1 MRKALVV
8 AALLGALPLVAAAQS
23 SVTVYGIIDIGMQWN
38 ESGRDMGT
46 STTPNWQQESAWS
59 VDSGYQS
66 GSRFGLRGS
75 EALGSNWAA
84 VFTLEGGFD
93 LSTGTSSQ
101 GTVATGQF
109 CQNTATGAVTTT
121 STTCPTGTTRIG
133 TVPVTQSQS
142 RLFGRQAWVGL
153 QHSAFG
159 TVALGRIAA
168 PSSGSGA
175 FDLWSPVDPFGCS
188 WGVAG
193 LGNTFLPC
201 STLREDNSIIWAS
214 PSWAGLKLAA
224 QYSTNVDTGET
235 APQGTN
241 TSAMNFG
248 ANWAWGPLFLAATYD
263 VIAYADSG
271 SAGRPGAGNP
281 DQKMLQLGGTFDF
294 RFLKVHA
301 GWTDQSNIST
311 AMTAAGVGSGL
322 PSAMV
327 PAGIGY
333 YDNSAWMAGVTVPI
347 FGGNLRGSYQY
358 SDAKNII
365 SGLAQ
370 YEPDYSVW
378 GIGFDYPFSR
388 RTNLYLGYAQ
398 REWDGR
404 VTQSSGSALPQA
416 SQIFDRAQFALGL
429 RHNF

>member
-1 MRKALVV
+1 MRKVLAI
-8 AALLGALPLVAAAQS
+8 AALAGALPLTALAQS
-23 SVTVYGIIDIGMQWN
+23 SVTLYGIIDLGVQWN

-75 EALGSNWAA
+75 EALGRSWNA

-93 LSTGTSSQ
+93 ASTGASSQ
-101 GTVATGQF
+101 GG
-109 CQNTATGAVTTT
+109 
-121 STTCPTGTTRIG
+121 
-133 TVPVTQSQS
+133 
-142 RLFGRQAWVGL
+142 RLFGRQAWAGL
-153 QHSAFG
+153 QHAAIG
-159 TVALGRIAA
+159 TIALGRIAT

-248 ANWAWGPLFLAATYD
+248 ANWGWGPLFLAATYD

-294 RFLKVHA
+294 KFLKVHA

-333 YDNSAWMAGVTVPI
+333 YDNSAWMAGVTVPL

-404 VTQSSGSALPQA
+404 VTQASGSALPQA

>member
-1 MRKALVV
+1 MRKVLAI
-8 AALLGALPLVAAAQS
+8 AALASALPLTALAQS
-23 SVTVYGIIDIGMQWN
+23 SVTLYGIIDLGVQWN

-46 STTPNWQQESAWS
+46 STAPDWQQQSVWS

-75 EALGSNWAA
+75 ESLGRNWSA

-93 LSTGTSSQ
+93 ASTGTSSQ
-101 GTVATGQF
+101 GG
-109 CQNTATGAVTTT
+109 
-121 STTCPTGTTRIG
+121 
-133 TVPVTQSQS
+133 
-142 RLFGRQAWVGL
+142 RLFGRQSWAGL
-153 QHSAFG
+153 QHAALG
-159 TVALGRIAA
+159 TIALGRIAT

-201 STLREDNSIIWAS
+201 ATLREDNSIIWAS

-224 QYSTNVDTGET
+224 QYSANVDTGET

-281 DQKMLQLGGTFDF
+281 DQKMLQLGGTFDLKIF
-294 RFLKVHA
+294 KVHA
-301 GWTDQSNIST
+301 GWADQNNIST
-311 AMTAAGVGSGL
+311 AMTLGGAGSGL

-327 PAGIGY
+327 PVGIGY
-333 YDNSAWMAGVTVPI
+333 YDNNAWMAGVTVPL

-370 YEPDYSVW
+370 YKPDYSVW

-388 RTNLYLGYAQ
+388 RTNLYVGYAQ

-404 VTQSSGSALPQA
+404 VTQASGSALPQA

>member
-1 MRKALVV
+1 MRRALAIAALV
-8 AALLGALPLVAAAQS
+8 GALPLGAMAQS
-23 SVTVYGIIDIGMQWN
+23 SVTVYGIVDIGVQWN

-46 STTPNWQQESAWS
+46 STAPNWQQQSAWS

-75 EALGSNWAA
+75 EALGRNWNA

-93 LSTGTSSQ
+93 ASTGTSSQ
-101 GTVATGQF
+101 G
-109 CQNTATGAVTTT
+109 
-121 STTCPTGTTRIG
+121 
-133 TVPVTQSQS
+133 S
-142 RLFGRQAWVGL
+142 RLFGRQAWAGL
-153 QHSAFG
+153 QYAGLG
-159 TVALGRIAA
+159 TIALGRIST
-168 PSSGSGA
+168 PSSGSGS

-201 STLREDNSIIWAS
+201 ATLREDNSIIWAS
-214 PSWAGLKLAA
+214 PTWAGFKFAA
-224 QYSTNVDTGET
+224 QYSGNIDTGET

-248 ANWAWGPLFLAATYD
+248 ANWAWGPLFVAATYD
-263 VIAYADSG
+263 VIGYADAG

-294 RFLKVHA
+294 KFLKVHA
-301 GWTDQSNIST
+301 AWADQTNIST
-311 AMTAAGVGSGL
+311 AMTLGGVGNGL

-327 PAGIGY
+327 PVGIGY
-333 YDNSAWMAGVTVPI
+333 YDNNAWMLGVTVPV

-365 SGLAQ
+365 NGLAQ
-370 YEPDYSVW
+370 FEPDYSVW

-388 RTNLYLGYAQ
+388 RTNMYLGYAQ

-404 VTQSSGSALPQA
+404 VTQASGTALPQA

>member
-1 MRKALVV
+1 MRKVLAI
-8 AALLGALPLVAAAQS
+8 AALAGALPLTTLAQS
-23 SVTVYGIIDIGMQWN
+23 SVTLYGIIDLGVQWN

-46 STTPNWQQESAWS
+46 STAPNWQQQSAWS

-75 EALGSNWAA
+75 EALGRSWNA

-93 LSTGTSSQ
+93 ASTGTSSQ
-101 GTVATGQF
+101 GG
-109 CQNTATGAVTTT
+109 
-121 STTCPTGTTRIG
+121 
-133 TVPVTQSQS
+133 
-142 RLFGRQAWVGL
+142 RLFGRQAWAGL
-153 QHSAFG
+153 QNASLG
-159 TVALGRIAA
+159 TIALGRIAT

-214 PSWAGLKLAA
+214 PSWGGLKLAA
-224 QYSTNVDTGET
+224 QYSANIDTGET

-294 RFLKVHA
+294 KFIKVHA
-301 GWTDQSNIST
+301 AWADQSNIST
-311 AMTAAGVGSGL
+311 VMTLGGAGSGL

-333 YDNSAWMAGVTVPI
+333 YDNSAWMAGVTVPLL
-347 FGGNLRGSYQY
+347 GGNLRGSYQY

-388 RTNLYLGYAQ
+388 RTNLYVGYAQ

-404 VTQSSGSALPQA
+404 VTQASGSALPQA

>member
-1 MRKALVV
+1 MCMRKVLAI
-8 AALLGALPLVAAAQS
+8 AALAGALPLTTLAQS
-23 SVTVYGIIDIGMQWN
+23 SVTLYGIIDLGVQWN

-46 STTPNWQQESAWS
+46 STAPNWQQQSAWS

-75 EALGSNWAA
+75 EALGRSWNA

-93 LSTGTSSQ
+93 ASTGTSSQ
-101 GTVATGQF
+101 GG
-109 CQNTATGAVTTT
+109 
-121 STTCPTGTTRIG
+121 
-133 TVPVTQSQS
+133 
-142 RLFGRQAWVGL
+142 RLFGRQAWAGL
-153 QHSAFG
+153 QNASLG
-159 TVALGRIAA
+159 TIALGRIAT

-214 PSWAGLKLAA
+214 PSWGGLKLAA
-224 QYSTNVDTGET
+224 QYSANIDTGET

-294 RFLKVHA
+294 KFIKVHA
-301 GWTDQSNIST
+301 AWADQSNIST
-311 AMTAAGVGSGL
+311 VMTLGGAASGL

-333 YDNSAWMAGVTVPI
+333 YDNSAWMAGVTVPLL
-347 FGGNLRGSYQY
+347 GGNLRGSYQY

-388 RTNLYLGYAQ
+388 RTNLYVGYAQ

-404 VTQSSGSALPQA
+404 VTQASGSALPQA

>member
-1 MRKALVV
+1 MRKAWVV
-8 AALLGALPLVAAAQS
+8 AALLGALPLGAAAQS
-23 SVTVYGIIDIGMQWN
+23 SVTLYGIIDLGVQWN

-46 STTPNWQQESAWS
+46 STAPNWQQQSAWS

-75 EALGSNWAA
+75 EALGHSWNA

-93 LSTGTSSQ
+93 ASTGTSSQ
-101 GTVATGQF
+101 GG
-109 CQNTATGAVTTT
+109 
-121 STTCPTGTTRIG
+121 
-133 TVPVTQSQS
+133 
-142 RLFGRQAWVGL
+142 RLFGRQAWAGL
-153 QHSAFG
+153 QNATLG
-159 TVALGRIAA
+159 TIALGRIAT

-201 STLREDNSIIWAS
+201 ATLREDNSIIWAS

-224 QYSTNVDTGET
+224 QYSANIDTGET

-294 RFLKVHA
+294 KFLKVHA
-301 GWTDQSNIST
+301 GWADQSNIST
-311 AMTAAGVGSGL
+311 VMTLGGAGSGL

-333 YDNSAWMAGVTVPI
+333 YDNNAWMAGITVPL

-388 RTNLYLGYAQ
+388 RTNLYVGYAQ

-404 VTQSSGSALPQA
+404 VTQASGSALPQA